1 MKLLVTG
8 GSGFIGA
15 NFIKYWLE
23 KYSADD
29 LVNLDAL
36 TYAGNPDNLNGFEKN
51 SRYSFI
57 KGNICDP
64 AVVSKAI
71 KGAEVVVHFAAETH
85 VDRSILKP
93 SLFLKTN
100 ILGTQILLEA
110 AVKNKIRNFHHISTD
125 EVYGSLTLKSKEKF
139 NEKTRYNPRSPYAAS
154 KAAADHLV
162 LAYHE
167 TYGLAATITNCSN
180 NFGPYQHPEK
190 LIPLAITNL
199 LQGKKVP
206 VYGDGQNIRDWL
218 YVSDH
223 CRAIDSVIKK
233 GKCGEIYCV
242 GGLKQDISNL
252 EVIRKIV
259 KLLNC
264 RESQIE
270 FVKDRPGHDRKYA
283 IDWTKINRELGWQ
296 PEEDFEERLKETAEW
311 YVRNEA
317 WWRKLK
323 GKNFQVF
330 YRRNYKKL

>member
-110 AVKNKIRNFHHISTD
+110 AVKNKIRHFHHISTD
-125 EVYGSLTLKSKEKF
+125 EVYGSLNLKSKEKF

-154 KAAADHLV
+154 KAAADH
-162 LAYHE
+162 
-167 TYGLAATITNCSN
+167 
-180 NFGPYQHPEK
+180 
-190 LIPLAITNL
+190 
-199 LQGKKVP
+199 
-206 VYGDGQNIRDWL
+206 
-218 YVSDH
+218 
-223 CRAIDSVIKK
+223 CRAIDSVIKN
-233 GKCGEIYCV
+233 GKSGEIYCV

-264 RESQIE
+264 HENQIE

-296 PEEDFEERLKETAEW
+296 PGVQAAGQFSDVSGAQHQLVAGQLGFGWGFFKGGNEEL
-311 YVRNEA
+311 
-317 WWRKLK
+317 
-323 GKNFQVF
+323 
-330 YRRNYKKL
+330 